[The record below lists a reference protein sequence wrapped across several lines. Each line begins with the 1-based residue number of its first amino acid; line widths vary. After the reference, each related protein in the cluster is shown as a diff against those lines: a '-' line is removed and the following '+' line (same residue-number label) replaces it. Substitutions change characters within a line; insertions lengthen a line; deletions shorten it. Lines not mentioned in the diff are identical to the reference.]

1 MRASGSLTF
10 RGYPHLTGIDMCK
23 EMLVTPKI
31 PNIPKF
37 CKELIGFGGKG
48 SLVRF
53 YIFRL
58 VYSFACQ
65 CFSDLVYHS
74 PVSQPISYNNFFMS
88 GEIPC

>member
-1 MRASGSLTF
+1 MHASGSLTF
-10 RGYPHLTGIDMCK
+10 RGYLHLTAVDMYK
-23 EMLVTPKI
+23 VTLVIPKM

-37 CKELIGFGGKG
+37 CKELMGLGGKG
-48 SLVRF
+48 SQVRF

-88 GEIPC
+88 GEIPY